1 MIMRVKIGEYLEK
14 RIERVYQLAG
24 YGRKGDLIRK
34 ATREHLDELEAKYIT
49 REQSVRDAFSYTI
62 DRGGVGGPEIRLIP
76 NPESPIR
83 FEYVHVGDPPHTTI
97 LDTGIAFIPE
107 ETPAGRN
114 IPGLKDTLEDIEGI
128 ERANVLTAGRI
139 TVRITEDTPIP
150 VVEAD
155 GGEPLVDRIYDAL
168 GELIEETNR
177 RIHEGE
183 ETRQDAKRLAVK
195 DYE

>member
-1 MIMRVKIGEYLEK
+1 MRAKIGEHLEE
-14 RIERVYQLAG
+14 RIQRVYQLAG

-49 REQSVRDAFSYTI
+49 REQSVRDAFSHTI

-76 NPESPIR
+76 NPESPMR

-97 LDTGIAFIPE
+97 LDTGITFVPE
-107 ETPAGRN
+107 KKPAGSN
-114 IPGLKDTLEDIEGI
+114 IPGLKDTLEDTESI
-128 ERANVLTAGRI
+128 ERANVLTAGGI
-139 TVRITEDTPIP
+139 TVRIAEDTPIP
-150 VVEAD
+150 VVEAEEE
-155 GGEPLVDRIYDAL
+155 EPLVNRIYDAL
-168 GELIEETNR
+168 GELIEEANR